1 MKKKYTVRFKMD
13 LRLDVDVEAEDVET
27 AIEAAKEKFMDVDLS
42 NAEFVDA
49 DPVSVEDEDGNLHD
63 LI

>member
-13 LRLDVDVEAEDVET
+13 LRLDVDVEAEDMEK

-42 NAEFVDA
+42 KAEFVDA
-49 DPVSVEDEDGNLHD
+49 DPVSVEHEDGNLHD